1 MIRRL
6 TLFATPRKASDY
18 ETHFGCPR
26 CGGTM
31 WIGRGTEMEIKC
43 QHYPMMRGQLMA
55 VADMPE
61 TPRILAGGIKP
72 KIRVAGGSI

>member
-18 ETHFGCPR
+18 HTHYGCPR
-26 CGGTM
+26 CGGSKV
-31 WIGRGTEMEIKC
+31 IGIGTAMEIPC
-43 QHYPMMRGQLMA
+43 QHYPMLRGQLMA

-72 KIRVAGGSI
+72 KIRVAGGII